1 MTTGKAL
8 EILKEMKKDSKAKEL
23 FEGMGKISSL
33 DEMAAALAQIAGKL
47 GYGITAED
55 IREAVE
61 QEEAKRKANTDEVV
75 ADMEALNDDDLENVA
90 GGFYYIGGDGQGSV
104 FPVYNKCVN
113 DYQDTSCLNSDA
125 CSALVHFYYDCSG
138 EYFGDNEEHNCIAS
152 LFCDYVL
159 R

>member
-1 MTTGKAL
+1 MTTEKAL

-90 GGFYYIGGDGQGSV
+90 GGFELGQLLDGLLVVVHDRKAAETHQGGLPGQ
-104 FPVYNKCVN
+104 
-113 DYQDTSCLNSDA
+113 
-125 CSALVHFYYDCSG
+125 
-138 EYFGDNEEHNCIAS
+138 
-152 LFCDYVL
+152 
-159 R
+159 